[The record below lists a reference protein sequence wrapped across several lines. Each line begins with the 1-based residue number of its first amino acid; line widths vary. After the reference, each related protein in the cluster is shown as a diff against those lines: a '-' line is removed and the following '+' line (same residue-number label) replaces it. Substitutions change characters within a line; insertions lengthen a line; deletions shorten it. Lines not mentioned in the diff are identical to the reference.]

1 MARATQKRKASSGGI
16 GSLLTFDRMIA
27 GQVVLLIYWA
37 GLGIIAL
44 IGFSVVGAG
53 VGLAMREDGLS
64 GWLLGGPLLVGGVL
78 VVIALTLL
86 WRAICEFYIAIF
98 RISDDLRA
106 LRRNDDA
113 LFAARLDQGG
123 KAPPPQPAVQPAPQP
138 APEPAPMPVAQPY
151 TQSVSQPAEPPPLQ
165 PPLNY

>member
-1 MARATQKRKASSGGI
+1 MARATQKRKASSGGL
-16 GSLLTFDRMIA
+16 GSFLTFDHMIA

-113 LFAARLDQGG
+113 LFAARLEQGA
-123 KAPPPQPAVQPAPQP
+123 KAPPAQPTVQPAAQP
-138 APEPAPMPVAQPY
+138 APAPPPMAQPY
-151 TQSVSQPAEPPPLQ
+151 SQTLSQPAEQPPLQ

>member
-16 GSLLTFDRMIA
+16 GSFLTFDRMVA
-27 GQVVLLIYWA
+27 GQVILLIYWA

-64 GWLLGGPLLVGGVL
+64 GWLLGGPLLVAGVL
-78 VVIALTLL
+78 VVVALTLL
-86 WRAICEFYIAIF
+86 WRAVCEFYIAIF

-113 LFAARLDQGG
+113 LFAARSEQRT
-123 KAPPPQPAVQPAPQP
+123 APPP
-138 APEPAPMPVAQPY
+138 
-151 TQSVSQPAEPPPLQ
+151 TQ

>member
-1 MARATQKRKASSGGI
+1 M
-16 GSLLTFDRMIA
+16 
-27 GQVVLLIYWA
+27 LIYWA
-37 GLGIIAL
+37 GLGVIAL

-53 VGLAMREDGLS
+53 VGLATRENGLS
-64 GWLLGGPLLVGGVL
+64 GWLLGAPLLVGGAL
-78 VVIALTLL
+78 VVVALTLL

-113 LFAARLDQGG
+113 LFAARLEQGS
-123 KAPPPQPAVQPAPQP
+123 KAPPAQPTVQPSVQ
-138 APEPAPMPVAQPY
+138 PVAQP
-151 TQSVSQPAEPPPLQ
+151 VSASISEPPSPPPVQ

>member
-1 MARATQKRKASSGGI
+1 MALQDGSGAGSEKPPEATAQSGINGTVMARATQKRKASTAGI
-16 GSLLTFDRMIA
+16 GTFLTFDRMVA
-27 GQVVLLIYWA
+27 GQVILLIYWS

-44 IGFSVVGAG
+44 IGFSVIGAG

-64 GWLLGGPLLVGGVL
+64 GWLLGGPLLVAGIL

-86 WRAICEFYIAIF
+86 WRAICEFYIAVF

-113 LFAARLDQGG
+113 LFAARAEQR
-123 KAPPPQPAVQPAPQP
+123 ATPQAMQP
-138 APEPAPMPVAQPY
+138 
-151 TQSVSQPAEPPPLQ
+151 SVPSPTQ

>member
-1 MARATQKRKASSGGI
+1 MARATQKRKASSGGL
-16 GSLLTFDRMIA
+16 GSFLTFDRMIA

-53 VGLAMREDGLS
+53 VGLATREDGMS
-64 GWLLGGPLLVGGVL
+64 GLLLGGPLLVGGVL
-78 VVIALTLL
+78 VVIALTLV

-113 LFAARLDQGG
+113 LFAARLEQGT
-123 KAPPPQPAVQPAPQP
+123 KVQPTVQPMAQPAP
-138 APEPAPMPVAQPY
+138 APQPVAQPY
-151 TQSVSQPAEPPPLQ
+151 SQPASQPAEPPPPLQ

>member
-1 MARATQKRKASSGGI
+1 MARAAQKRKASSGGI
-16 GSLLTFDRMIA
+16 GSFLTFDRMVA

-44 IGFSVVGAG
+44 IGFSVIGAG
-53 VGLAMREDGLS
+53 VGLAMREDGMS
-64 GWLLGGPLLVGGVL
+64 GLLLGGPLLVGGVL
-78 VVIALTLL
+78 VVVALTLV

-113 LFAARLDQGG
+113 LFAARVEQGG
-123 KAPPPQPAVQPAPQP
+123 AKAAPAQPTVQP
-138 APEPAPMPVAQPY
+138 APEPPPAPPTAQPY
-151 TQSVSQPAEPPPLQ
+151 SQSLSQPAEPPPPLQ

>member
-78 VVIALTLL
+78 VVVALTLL

-113 LFAARLDQGG
+113 LFAARLEQG
-123 KAPPPQPAVQPAPQP
+123 KAQPTAQPMAQPP
-138 APEPAPMPVAQPY
+138 PEPAPMAQPY
-151 TQSVSQPAEPPPLQ
+151 SQSLSQPTEPPPVQ

>member
-16 GSLLTFDRMIA
+16 GSFLTFDRMVA
-27 GQVVLLIYWA
+27 GQVILLIYWA

-64 GWLLGGPLLVGGVL
+64 GWLLGGPLLVAGVL
-78 VVIALTLL
+78 VVVALTLL
-86 WRAICEFYIAIF
+86 WRAVCEFYIAIF

-113 LFAARLDQGG
+113 LFAARAEQRAAPQS
-123 KAPPPQPAVQPAPQP
+123 APPP
-138 APEPAPMPVAQPY
+138 
-151 TQSVSQPAEPPPLQ
+151 TQ

>member
-16 GSLLTFDRMIA
+16 GSLLNFDRMVA
-27 GQVVLLIYWA
+27 GQVILIIYWA

-53 VGLAMREDGLS
+53 VGIAMREDGLS
-64 GWLLGGPLLVGGVL
+64 GWLLGGPLLVIGVL
-78 VVIALTLL
+78 VVIILTLL
-86 WRAICEFYIAIF
+86 WRAICEFYIAVF

-113 LFAARLDQGG
+113 MFASRQEPQRPAPAPVSQP
-123 KAPPPQPAVQPAPQP
+123 PPPQS
-138 APEPAPMPVAQPY
+138 MPPF
-151 TQSVSQPAEPPPLQ
+151 Q
-165 PPLNY
+165 PPSSY